1 MYKFFFKWEQLIFSQ
16 YKNLFNKG
24 TKSEDLR
31 IGQVTMNEK
40 WQWIS
45 MVDRLSDGDIT
56 KHSEIYEMNY
66 VYCLNILS
74 YWYERDTYNESI
86 NNIRKRHG

>member
-1 MYKFFFKWEQLIFSQ
+1 MFSQ

-24 TKSEDLR
+24 TKAEDHRL
-31 IGQVTMNEK
+31 GQVTMNEK

-45 MVDRLSDGDIT
+45 MVDRLSNGDIT
-56 KHSEIYEMNY
+56 KHTEIYEMNY

-74 YWYERDTYNESI
+74 YWYERDTYNEQI